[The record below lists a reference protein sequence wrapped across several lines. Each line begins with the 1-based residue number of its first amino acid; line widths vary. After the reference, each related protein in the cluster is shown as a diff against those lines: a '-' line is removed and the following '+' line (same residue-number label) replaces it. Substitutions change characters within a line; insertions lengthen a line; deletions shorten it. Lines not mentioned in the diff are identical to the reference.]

1 MMFGFGSAVT
11 GFAGGLLLESIG
23 GRGMFLVFGIVIFVG
38 ILIAEGFRR
47 LFPDKKDL
55 PQRVPVPSDK

>member
-1 MMFGFGSAVT
+1 MMFGFGAAVT

-23 GRGMFLVFGIVIFVG
+23 GRGMFLVFGVVIFIG

-47 LFPDKKDL
+47 LFPEKEDL
-55 PQRVPVPSDK
+55 SQAVAVPSDK